1 MKENQ
6 NLNSVFNF
14 IRRWFKAKPS
24 GFTLIEILIYSAL
37 LVIIGGVAS
46 AYFIQISNISETALR
61 SRESL
66 DNARR
71 AMNVITQEIR
81 HAEAV
86 YTSTSV
92 FDTNPGQ
99 LSLETTRDLPA
110 DENTTYVD
118 FYLDDG
124 GIYLKRE
131 TKTEELITSEKV
143 QVTDFTFTHLTGG
156 TGNSV
161 QVSLTVQYSDA
172 FLGPA
177 TPVTLTQTATLR
189 SY

>member
-1 MKENQ
+1 MKN
-6 NLNSVFNF
+6 NLHS
-14 IRRWFKAKPS
+14 KS
-24 GFTLIEILIYSAL
+24 GFTLIEILIYAAL

-46 AYFIQISNISETALR
+46 AYFIQISNVGETARR

-86 YTSTSV
+86 YTPTSV

-99 LSLETTRDLPA
+99 LSLETNRDSPT

-118 FYLDDG
+118 FYLDDS

-131 TKTEELITSEKV
+131 SQTEELITSEKV
-143 QVTDFTFTHLTGG
+143 QVTDFTFVHLTGG
-156 TGNSV
+156 SGNSV
-161 QVSLTVQYSDA
+161 QVSLTVQYLDT
-172 FLGPA
+172 FTGPA
-177 TPVTLTQTATLR
+177 TPVTLTQTASLR